1 MDRYL
6 LVAVGSALG
15 GMARFWLTQ
24 MGAVWWGAEF
34 PWGTLV
40 INLVGSVVI
49 GMVAGLGGAVSNSM
63 RLLLMTGVCGGFTTF
78 SAFSL
83 QNVEL
88 IENGQMV
95 SALGY
100 IAASVLLCVAGC
112 WAGYS
117 GASNHL

>member
-6 LVAVGSALG
+6 LVALGSAVG

-40 INLVGSVVI
+40 INLVGSVLI
-49 GMVAGLGGAVSNSM
+49 GMVAGLGGAVSNSL
-63 RLLLMTGVCGGFTTF
+63 RILLMTGVCGGFTTF

-88 IENGQMV
+88 IENGQLG

-100 IAASVLLCVAGC
+100 IALSVLFCVAGC
-112 WAGYS
+112 WVGYAG
-117 GASNHL
+117 ATNHL

>member
-40 INLVGSVVI
+40 INLAGSVVI
-49 GMVAGLGGAVSNSM
+49 GIVAGMGGAVSNSM

>member
-1 MDRYL
+1 MDRYFW
-6 LVAVGSALG
+6 VAAGSALG

-88 IENGQMV
+88 IENGQVV

>member
-40 INLVGSVVI
+40 INLAGSVVI
-49 GMVAGLGGAVSNSM
+49 GIVAGMGGAVSNSM

-88 IENGQMV
+88 IENGQVV

>member
-6 LVAVGSALG
+6 LVALGSAVG

-40 INLVGSVVI
+40 INLVGSVLI
-49 GMVAGLGGAVSNSM
+49 GMVAGLGGAVSNSL
-63 RLLLMTGVCGGFTTF
+63 RILLMTGVCGGFTTF

-88 IENGQMV
+88 IENGQLG

-100 IAASVLLCVAGC
+100 IALSVLFCVVGC
-112 WAGYS
+112 WVGYAG
-117 GASNHL
+117 ATNHL

>member
-6 LVAVGSALG
+6 LVALGSAVG

-40 INLVGSVVI
+40 INLAGSVVI
-49 GMVAGLGGAVSNSM
+49 GIVAGMGGAVSNSM

>member
-1 MDRYL
+1 MDRYFW
-6 LVAVGSALG
+6 VAAGSALG

>member
-1 MDRYL
+1 MDRYFW
-6 LVAVGSALG
+6 VAAGSALG

-40 INLVGSVVI
+40 INLAGSVVI
-49 GMVAGLGGAVSNSM
+49 GIVAGMGGAVSNSM

>member
-1 MDRYL
+1 MDRYFW
-6 LVAVGSALG
+6 VAAGSALG
-15 GMARFWLTQ
+15 GMARVWLTQ

-88 IENGQMV
+88 IENGQVV